1 MKFVSFK
8 HNNVEKFGI
17 IENNLITDLTGKIGG
32 ASNLKE
38 LIKIKK
44 IKEAKEYVISNP
56 GSIKTDEIE
65 YSPLIPNPGKNICV
79 CLNYIEHEKETNRT
93 VEENPVIFHR
103 FPESQTAHMQPIQ
116 RPSVSKSLDFE
127 GEMAVI
133 MDEGG
138 KHIKPENA
146 LKHIVGF
153 SCYNEGTIREWQRHT
168 RQFGMGKNFEKTGSF
183 GPHMVLAEDIPDYKS
198 LTIETR
204 LNGEVMQNAKLSQ
217 LIFDLPILISYVSK
231 AMAWRA
237 GDVLVTG
244 TPGGVGSKRNPPVYM
259 KPGDNVEVEITNI
272 GVLSNTVEDEII
284 HQ

>member
-44 IKEAKEYVISNP
+44 IKEAKEYAKSNP
-56 GSIKTDEIE
+56 GSIKTEEIE
-65 YSPLIPNPGKNICV
+65 YSPLIPNPGKIICV
-79 CLNYIEHEKETNRT
+79 GLNYIEHAKETNRT

-103 FPESQTAHMQPIQ
+103 FPESQTAHMQAIQ

-138 KHIKPENA
+138 KHIKSEEA
-146 LKHIVGF
+146 LKHVVGF
-153 SCYNEGTIREWQRHT
+153 SCYNESTIREWQRHT

-183 GPHMVLAEDIPDYKS
+183 GPHMVLAQDIPDYKR

-217 LIFDLPILISYVSK
+217 LIFDIPILISYVSK